1 MEPMTT
7 SRSRRRTVLA
17 LAIVLSLFVSAVAAG
32 VVLAYRATH
41 DGSSREQYLAEA
53 NAICV
58 KYGKVLDTI
67 PPANDPAAPGAIY
80 ESIGLALPVLR
91 AQAAEV
97 GKLVPPRELETRVA
111 HFFLLTNASFEHLA
125 RARRQAG
132 RRELF
137 PMVQSLAAF
146 ERARETAKR
155 ARLPIGFKC

>member
-1 MEPMTT
+1 M
-7 SRSRRRTVLA
+7 
-17 LAIVLSLFVSAVAAG
+17 
-32 VVLAYRATH
+32 
-41 DGSSREQYLAEA
+41 
-53 NAICV
+53 
-58 KYGKVLDTI
+58 
-67 PPANDPAAPGAIY
+67 
-80 ESIGLALPVLR
+80 PVLR

-111 HFFLLTNASFEHLA
+111 HFFLLTNTSFEHLA

-155 ARLPIGFKC
+155 ARRSVGFKC